1 MPNSEPH
8 PINTFNFS
16 IEIKVDGVSP
26 RVCDAA
32 FSECDGLEIT
42 MEVKTLREGGNNA
55 RQYRLSGPIAYGQ
68 LTLKRGVTG
77 NFDLWNW
84 FKQVMINPRLRADAH
99 VVVLAPNGSTEQ
111 MRFLLTRCVPVK
123 LKAPGLNAASGNV
136 AIEELQLA
144 YETLTMEK
152 PGGSRA

>member
-1 MPNSEPH
+1 MPNSQPN

-16 IEIKVDGVSP
+16 IEIKVDGVSQ

-32 FSECDGLEIT
+32 FSECDGLEMT
-42 MEVKTLREGGNNA
+42 LEVKTLREGGNNA
-55 RQYRLSGPIAYGQ
+55 RQHRLTGPVAYGQ

-77 NFDLWNW
+77 NFDLWDW
-84 FKQVMINPRLRADAH
+84 FKQVTVNPRLRADAN
-99 VVVLAPNGSTEQ
+99 VVVLAANGVTEQ

-123 LKAPGLNAASGNV
+123 LKAPSLSAASGNV

-144 YETLTMEK
+144 YETLTLQK
-152 PGGSRA
+152 PR

>member
-1 MPNSEPH
+1 MPNSTPN

-16 IEIKVDGVSP
+16 IEIKIDGVSP

-32 FSECDGLEIT
+32 FSECDGLEMT
-42 MEVKTLREGGNNA
+42 MEVKTLREGGDNT
-55 RQYRLSGPIAYGQ
+55 RQHRLTGPIAYGQ

-77 NFDLWNW
+77 NFDLWDW
-84 FKQVMINPRLRADAH
+84 FKQVMFNPRLRANAN
-99 VVVLAPNGSTEQ
+99 VVVFAGDRTEQ

-144 YETLTMEK
+144 YETLTLQK
-152 PGGSRA
+152 PGGKP

>member
-1 MPNSEPH
+1 MPNSEPN

-16 IEIKVDGVSP
+16 IEIKIDGVSP

-32 FSECDGLEIT
+32 FSECDGLEMT

-55 RQYRLSGPIAYGQ
+55 RQHRLTGPIAYGQ
-68 LTLKRGVTG
+68 LTLKRGVTS
-77 NFDLWNW
+77 NFDLWDW
-84 FKQVMINPRLRADAH
+84 FKQVMLNPRLRADAN
-99 VVVLAPNGSTEQ
+99 VVVLAPNGATKQ
-111 MRFLLTRCVPVK
+111 MSFLLTRCVPVK

-144 YETLTMEK
+144 YETLTLQK
-152 PGGSRA
+152 PGGKT